1 MGTSTME
8 RITKHEQ
15 LKDSMGTPDPAK
27 PEKPLYAHEL
37 RVVGQALESRH
48 VYSLDLE
55 LEGGLYVVR
64 GRVKASSYAE
74 SSLSA
79 FIQDL
84 ISGVG
89 SAMTG
94 SPRRSMY
101 EIDLSYNPKD
111 IKDLDSKGRA
121 LRRSAN
127 QNPDPYSLAQKLRGI
142 GSFLDYQPET
152 TLAGVSVEDRWVTVR
167 YLTADGRMEE
177 AKQDVA
183 YFYEYWVKMYL
194 RRSQR
199 ASGDFPDNPALQVA
213 WEKPSKHEVLSRR

>member
-1 MGTSTME
+1 MKRTA
-8 RITKHEQ
+8 KHEH
-15 LKDSMGTPDPAK
+15 LKESIGTPDTAK
-27 PEKPLYAHEL
+27 LHKPVYAHEL
-37 RVVGQALESRH
+37 RAVGQALESRH

-64 GRVKASSYAE
+64 GKVKASSYAE

-89 SAMTG
+89 SALTG
-94 SPRRSMY
+94 NPRRSMY
-101 EIDLSYNPKD
+101 EIDLSYDPKD

-121 LRRSAN
+121 QRRNPN

-152 TLAGVSVEDRWVTVR
+152 TLARVSVEDRWVTVR
-167 YLTADGRMEE
+167 YLTANGRMEE

-199 ASGDFPDNPALQVA
+199 PADAFPDDPALQVA
-213 WEKPSKHEVLSRR
+213 WEKPRKHEAPSHR

>member
-89 SAMTG
+89 SA
-94 SPRRSMY
+94 
-101 EIDLSYNPKD
+101 D
-111 IKDLDSKGRA
+111 
-121 LRRSAN
+121 
-127 QNPDPYSLAQKLRGI
+127 Q
-142 GSFLDYQPET
+142 QP
-152 TLAGVSVEDRWVTVR
+152 APFHVR
-167 YLTADGRMEE
+167 NR
-177 AKQDVA
+177 
-183 YFYEYWVKMYL
+183 
-194 RRSQR
+194 
-199 ASGDFPDNPALQVA
+199 P
-213 WEKPSKHEVLSRR
+213 VL